1 MIKKAI
7 CPNCGAEGTV
17 GRYCEFC
24 GTKIP
29 VPIVKQTTNSKQGNL
44 LIVEDRLT
52 TENLIA
58 GLPNALAN
66 QEDVSTDVFD
76 DIEVK
81 NVTKY
86 IIPMYAYNGTF
97 QAPWSCVKLVEET
110 YKVGD
115 EKRHRTKRYPMNG
128 VASGTYAYLFPSCN
142 LDNMPSE
149 LKSFILTEISN
160 EGDITDYAISRSLT
174 DLEEDSMVEDTN
186 DTEGVVW
193 RNFDGSNLI
202 ESKVSKAVHY
212 QLPISYEDFS
222 SSYTT
227 NGTKGTKVFVPVW
240 LLNYTHKGKNYAFV
254 IDGTLQNK
262 VLEHP
267 IDQEYVDNVKDWSD
281 TSDSMSLYGILL
293 AIVDAIIGVVSLG
306 CLISTITR
314 LNMDSDGEL
323 GFRLFWADILF
334 FVFAFCLFKT
344 KDFWHKSKLADSAV
358 EIAKIDHKQKVLD
371 NFRSNIIE
379 QNRLGLSAE
388 TLNAVTGLFKKTFKE
403 TSDKLY
409 SMQPSKDIKT
419 GKWIRPFVIVLFIIY
434 VLVNIG
440 FISGSVHRANLEK
453 QKRELAIKDSIENA
467 RAEER
472 EAQLQKELN
481 KPKVRPVAPS
491 PSLTDAEIL
500 GYKNACKI
508 TYIERNEMKTIK
520 FDSKGQVCE
529 VEKVFNKD
537 DANKCILTYRLN
549 NGKVVS
555 YTYTSSIPGSPY
567 QNYQTHESYKYKI
580 ISLTKDEITYTDDN
594 GNCQTKAYIEYD
606 AKGRVSTINTGII
619 KHHFSYDSNNIA
631 IYKEQQV
638 IPVLYLIGQ
647 YDMPSISCDVKEVDN
662 YGRPTEIIAAND
674 TMRINYR

>member
-1 MIKKAI
+1 MIKKAT

-29 VPIVKQTTNSKQGNL
+29 VPIVKQTASIKHGNL

-52 TENLIA
+52 AEYLIA

-81 NVTKY
+81 DVTKY

-115 EKRHRTKRYPMNG
+115 EKKHRTKRYPMNG
-128 VASGTYAYLFPSCN
+128 VASGSYAYLFPTCD
-142 LDNMPSE
+142 LDNIPSE
-149 LKSFILTEISN
+149 LKSFILTELPN
-160 EGDITDYAISRSLT
+160 EGDITDYAVSRLLT
-174 DLEEDSMVEDTN
+174 DLEEDSVVEDNN

-202 ESKVSKAVHY
+202 ENKIRKAVHC

-222 SSYTT
+222 YSYTT

-240 LLNYTHKGKNYAFV
+240 LLNYTHKGNTYAF
-254 IDGTLQNK
+254 ITDGTLQNK

-314 LNMDSDGEL
+314 ANMDSDGEL

-358 EIAKIDHKQKVLD
+358 EIAKISHKQNVLD
-371 NFRSNIIE
+371 KFRSNIIE

-388 TLNAVTGLFKKTFKE
+388 TLNAVTGLFKEAFKE

-409 SMQPSKDIKT
+409 SMQPPKDIKT

-453 QKRELAIKDSIENA
+453 QKKEMAIKDSY
-467 RAEER
+467 
-472 EAQLQKELN
+472 
-481 KPKVRPVAPS
+481 S
-491 PSLTDAEIL
+491 WSDAVTTSKFQCY
-500 GYKNACKI
+500 YKLW
-508 TYIERNEMKTIK
+508 RN
-520 FDSKGQVCE
+520 
-529 VEKVFNKD
+529 
-537 DANKCILTYRLN
+537 
-549 NGKVVS
+549 
-555 YTYTSSIPGSPY
+555 
-567 QNYQTHESYKYKI
+567 
-580 ISLTKDEITYTDDN
+580 
-594 GNCQTKAYIEYD
+594 
-606 AKGRVSTINTGII
+606 
-619 KHHFSYDSNNIA
+619 HH
-631 IYKEQQV
+631 K
-638 IPVLYLIGQ
+638 
-647 YDMPSISCDVKEVDN
+647 CDVN
-662 YGRPTEIIAAND
+662 AAC
-674 TMRINYR
+674 